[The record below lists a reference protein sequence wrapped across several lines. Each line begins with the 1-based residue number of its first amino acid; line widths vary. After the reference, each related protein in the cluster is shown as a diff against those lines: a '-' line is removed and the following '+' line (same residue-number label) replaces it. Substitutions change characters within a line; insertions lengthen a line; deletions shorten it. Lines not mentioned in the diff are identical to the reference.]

1 MIRIGLSMLDPD
13 DHRALQ
19 LPTKRKLSLLLGR
32 LLLPCSSYVVSTR
45 TYYWPLVMLD
55 PDDHRALLPTKP
67 LSYPSIRDEHSY
79 LSADAP

>member
-13 DHRALQ
+13 DRSGAAANEI
-19 LPTKRKLSLLLGR
+19 KLSLLLGR